1 MFEDADRAPGVT
13 PLHETAPGD
22 PESSTVP
29 AVPALWDAQ
38 AIIALRECLT
48 GMVPA
53 ASAAA
58 LRSSTAPAASPATPA
73 GRFGPSQEE
82 LAIVTREAE
91 SIHRIRALEDLKA
104 ACAAAQARE
113 TAALH
118 AHRVLDEAARGI
130 PASRRGRGL
139 GTEIGLARRQNP
151 HRGSTHLRQA
161 LNLTQHLPNTLTAL
175 QTGQITE
182 EHAATLER
190 HTHWL
195 PAPARHRVDTT
206 LADRLPGLSLRD
218 LTHHTQ
224 AEAHR
229 QDPHTAAERY
239 DQAVT
244 DRHVHLK
251 PTDHGMAYLTA
262 LLPAFEAA
270 ACYHALTDQAATT
283 LALGE
288 AEGRSPK
295 QVLSDVL
302 VERLTGRTTQ
312 APSPV
317 EIHLIMT
324 DTTLLAGDHEP
335 AWIPGHGPLPA
346 TTARKLLTP
355 DPQHPEAPQD
365 TEDPEAPEDAEAAE
379 ARVFLRRLYTSPETG
394 HLVAMDSQ
402 RREFPRKLRQMI
414 MIRDNLCRTPYCGA
428 PIRHIDHATPYRDGG
443 PTSYANGSELCERC
457 SYTKEH
463 PDWTHQTTPHH
474 LDITTPTGHHYTSH
488 PRPLTPPRAPVA
500 PATADPRVT
509 PHAAEPRSGMVE
521 GNAQG
526 RTSGSGSAPD
536 QRSVPCTTDTAPV
549 TVRVTAKPPPPTSG
563 RTTGNP
569 AGQYRPAAPSDPAG
583 QPSPADQVRRAPH
596 LRPRARHRRI
606 DLAWSRSRSG
616 NPGSRGAP
624 LARVEYARAA

>member
-38 AIIALRECLT
+38 AIIALREGLT

-58 LRSSTAPAASPATPA
+58 LASTSTAPAAASSPDGPAGHTPA
-73 GRFGPSQEE
+73 GRFGPSPEE

-91 SIHRIRALEDLKA
+91 AIHRIRALEDLKA
-104 ACAAAQARE
+104 ACAAAQAHE

-175 QTGQITE
+175 QSGQITE
-182 EHAATLER
+182 EHAATIER

-195 PAPARHRVDTT
+195 PAPARHRVDAT

-229 QDPHTAAERY
+229 QDPHTAAARY

-335 AWIPGHGPLPA
+335 AWIPGHGP
-346 TTARKLLTP
+346 
-355 DPQHPEAPQD
+355 
-365 TEDPEAPEDAEAAE
+365 
-379 ARVFLRRLYTSPETG
+379 S
-394 HLVAMDSQ
+394 
-402 RREFPRKLRQMI
+402 
-414 MIRDNLCRTPYCGA
+414 
-428 PIRHIDHATPYRDGG
+428 
-443 PTSYANGSELCERC
+443 
-457 SYTKEH
+457 
-463 PDWTHQTTPHH
+463 
-474 LDITTPTGHHYTSH
+474 
-488 PRPLTPPRAPVA
+488 
-500 PATADPRVT
+500 
-509 PHAAEPRSGMVE
+509 
-521 GNAQG
+521 
-526 RTSGSGSAPD
+526 
-536 QRSVPCTTDTAPV
+536 
-549 TVRVTAKPPPPTSG
+549 PPPPPGNSSPPTPSIPRHP
-563 RTTGNP
+563 RT
-569 AGQYRPAAPSDPAG
+569 
-583 QPSPADQVRRAPH
+583 
-596 LRPRARHRRI
+596 LRPLRPPRTLRPLRPGCSCVGSTPLRRP
-606 DLAWSRSRSG
+606 DTWSRWIPSVGSS
-616 NPGSRGAP
+616 PGS
-624 LARVEYARAA
+624 YAR